1 MNIIWYYLKGICLW
15 LIIMVGLAGGLTFMF
30 KNSPAPSVPNY
41 TIQVIDGCQ
50 YLQMHTHNNEILTH
64 KGDCN
69 NPIHHH
75 E

>member
-1 MNIIWYYLKGICLW
+1 MRRYFEEICIWGLILAVFTGCLA
-15 LIIMVGLAGGLTFMF
+15 LIV
-30 KNSPAPSVPNY
+30 KYSDAPSVPNY

-50 YLQMHTHNNEILTH
+50 YLQMHTHNNEVLTH

-69 NPIHHH
+69 NPIHPR